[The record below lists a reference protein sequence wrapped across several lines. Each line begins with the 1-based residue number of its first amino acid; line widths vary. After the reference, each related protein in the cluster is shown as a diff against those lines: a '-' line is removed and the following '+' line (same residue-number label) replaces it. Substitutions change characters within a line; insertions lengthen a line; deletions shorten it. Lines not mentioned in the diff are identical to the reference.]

1 MLENYLRAVD
11 AYLPGDEADA
21 DFQSRTSA
29 LLRTT
34 ANPLHRS
41 QYAPGHITS
50 SALVLSADG
59 QSVLLIWHGKLKMWL
74 QPGGHVESDPDPFQ
88 SATRETV
95 EETGIPRSSL
105 QVIGHTLLDID
116 IHPIPATLKEP
127 GHDHFDLRVLLV
139 SETKDIVAASDAADA
154 RWFDVLSAETKQMID
169 TSAQR
174 LLRKGLHALRRF

>member
-1 MLENYLRAVD
+1 
-11 AYLPGDEADA
+11 
-21 DFQSRTSA
+21 
-29 LLRTT
+29 
-34 ANPLHRS
+34 LHRS
-41 QYAPGHITS
+41 QYTPGHITS

-74 QPGGHVESDPDPFQ
+74 QPGGHVEADLDPFQ
-88 SATRETV
+88 AAIRETA
-95 EETGIPRSSL
+95 EETGILRSSL
-105 QVIGHTLLDID
+105 QVIGRTLLDID
-116 IHPIPATLKEP
+116 IHSIPATLKEP